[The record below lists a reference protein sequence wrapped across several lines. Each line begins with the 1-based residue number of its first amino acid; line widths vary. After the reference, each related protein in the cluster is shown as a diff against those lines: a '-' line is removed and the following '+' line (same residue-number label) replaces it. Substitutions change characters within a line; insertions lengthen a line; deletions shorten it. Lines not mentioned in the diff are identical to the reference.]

1 MIREYP
7 LTPAQQKALDSQRN
21 IAVTASAGSGKTAT
35 LVERYIELLR
45 THPEIGVRNVLAI
58 TFTQKAA
65 AEMRERVAE
74 RLRTALIRDPDPEER
89 SRLVAIYEDLSA
101 ARISTIHA
109 FCASLLREFPV
120 EASVDPGFSVLE
132 EVEATVSR
140 RDAARE
146 TLDDLAGRS
155 DGDPDK
161 ESLRRLLQEWDRRYL
176 DGVLTTLILKKR
188 HARRWSLRYLELS
201 PEQIHASW
209 LELLRQ
215 SLAPTCENLLAPD
228 VLSALGSLA
237 TFAPQTNPESDSAEK
252 ILAPVR
258 PDIARLLDDPSVET
272 GLQLLPRLAAALTTS
287 SGTPYS
293 ASRLGKKGNWD
304 PDHLASFRQ
313 LLPEIGALLAPHL
326 DLLAQSLGPRDL
338 RAAELLPALARVFL
352 QADARYARKK
362 GDGARLDFDD
372 LQERAL
378 DLLQSA
384 DDRVAHRLAGQYR
397 FVMVDEF
404 QDTDQLQW
412 DLIRPLVSSEGKI
425 DPDKLFIVG
434 DPKQSIYS
442 FRDADV
448 AVFAHVRREIVAAND
463 RHQRQTVPF
472 HDDDGTA
479 LEGHPDEFL
488 GRLVM
493 GENFRTLAAPIA
505 FVNHLFPQFMQEVEG
520 EPFQVAYDPL
530 LCQREADD
538 SPGSVEL
545 LLAPDRDDEEELD
558 GRQREAELIARR
570 LRRLFDTGDLPVADR
585 EGVRPPRFGDVAIL
599 LRRRRFLTVYEQAL
613 RSLHIPFQVVGGLG
627 FYQRQEIYDLAN
639 ILRVLHNP
647 RDSLP
652 LLGALRSPYLGLSD
666 DALFILTQL
675 RPGSLWDQL
684 HADEPPADLATA
696 DSQAIAAA
704 TRLLDRWRQFRDRI
718 PLVELLHH
726 ILEETGAW
734 GFLSFGERGDQTVA
748 NIRKLLSLA
757 RSFETAGA
765 APLADFVAHLDL
777 LTGEEDKEGEAALD
791 QGGDAVQ
798 ILTVHA
804 SKGLEF
810 PIVFVPDLDGE
821 FNLRQSDAA
830 LVDPQLGIGFGVL
843 DPEQEFSRQPS
854 FLRQLIGGSHRRK
867 SLAEEKRLF
876 YVATTRAR
884 DHLLLSGR
892 LGQHLEQSL
901 SFGTAR
907 DRLSWVCLGCNLK
920 TGDLQ
925 KGEKHF
931 SADGATF
938 PIRIYTDPDQLPVET
953 RPSDRTEPAYQTL
966 LEELQAGAEEDSPAL
981 PTAAEWPQA
990 LQFLHPLEDGHFR
1003 PSFAATEL
1011 LLFAASPEEH
1021 ARQFLQGLP
1030 LWNPIDPDSTRRRS
1044 LLFGELAHAALE
1056 ELCADPEADLQ
1067 ICVDRLLLASPP
1079 PEEELSRRFRR
1090 DLISLLNR
1098 FRRSPFGIPLLTE
1111 PTTRVE
1117 YPFSL
1122 RLESASLDGVID
1134 CLFQGDDTLWEIAD
1148 YKTGRLRSD
1157 QKADAAQRHRPQ
1169 LALYALC
1176 LQQLHPEQSE
1186 YRATV
1191 YFTSLDDTHTFRF
1204 TPADLQNA
1212 RREVEESA
1220 SRLASIYLSRR

>member
-1 MIREYP
+1 MIREHS

-74 RLRTALIRDPDPEER
+74 RLRTGLLREPNSEER

-146 TLDDLAGRS
+146 TLDDLAGRA

-176 DGVLTTLILKKR
+176 DSVLTTLILKKR
-188 HARRWSLRYLELS
+188 HARRWSLRYLDLS

-209 LELLRQ
+209 LELLRE
-215 SLAPTCENLLAPD
+215 SLTPTCDSLLAPD
-228 VLSALGSLA
+228 FLSALSSLTA
-237 TFAPQTNPESDSAEK
+237 LAPQANPDSDSAAK

-258 PDIARLLDDPSVET
+258 SDIARLLGDPSVET
-272 GLQLLPRLAAALTTS
+272 GLQVLPRLADALTTS

-293 ASRLGKKGNWD
+293 ASRLGKKGNWN
-304 PDHLASFRQ
+304 PDDLASFRQ

-352 QADARYARKK
+352 QGDARYARKK

-384 DDRVAHRLAGQYR
+384 DHRVAHRLASQYR

-412 DLIRPLVSSEGKI
+412 DLIRPLVSTEGI
-425 DPDKLFIVG
+425 IAPDKLFIVG

-448 AVFAHVRREIVAAND
+448 AVFAHVRSEIVAAND
-463 RHQRQTVPF
+463 RHQRQALPF
-472 HDDDGTA
+472 RDDDGA
-479 LEGHPDEFL
+479 ELDGHPDEYL

-505 FVNHLFPQFMQEVEG
+505 FVNQIFPQFMREVEG
-520 EPFQVAYDPL
+520 EPFQVAYDDL
-530 LCQREADD
+530 LCQRDADD

-545 LLAPDRDDEEELD
+545 LLAPDLEDEEELES
-558 GRQREAELIARR
+558 RQREAELVARR
-570 LRRLFDTGDLPVADR
+570 LRRLFDTEDLQVADR
-585 EGVRPPRFGDVAIL
+585 KGLRPPRFGDVAIL

-639 ILRVLHNP
+639 ILRVLHTP
-647 RDSLP
+647 PDSLP
-652 LLGALRSPYLGLSD
+652 LLGALRAPYLGLSD
-666 DALFILTQL
+666 DALFLLAQL
-675 RPGSLWDQL
+675 RAGSLWDQL
-684 HADEPPADLATA
+684 HADELPADLPPADSRAA
-696 DSQAIAAA
+696 AAA
-704 TRLLDRWRQFRDRI
+704 THLLDRWRRLRDRI

-734 GFLSFGERGDQTVA
+734 GFLSFGERGDQTTA
-748 NIRKLLSLA
+748 NIGKLLSLA

-765 APLADFVAHLDL
+765 APLADFVAHQDL
-777 LTGEEDKEGEAALD
+777 LTGEEDEEGEAVLD

-830 LVDPQLGIGFGVL
+830 LVDPQLGIGVGAL
-843 DPEQEFSRQPS
+843 DPEQEFSRQPT

-892 LGQHLEQSL
+892 LGKHLDQSL
-901 SFGTAR
+901 SFETAR
-907 DRLSWVCLGCNLK
+907 DPLSWICLGCDLK
-920 TGDLQ
+920 TEDLQ
-925 KGEKHF
+925 RGEKHF
-931 SADGATF
+931 DAGGATF
-938 PIRIYTDPDQLPVET
+938 PIRIYTDPDQLPMAT
-953 RPSDRTEPAYQTL
+953 RPSASTEPAYQTL
-966 LEELQAGAEEDSPAL
+966 LEELQSDSEENSPAPL
-981 PTAAEWPQA
+981 SAAEWPEA
-990 LQFLHPLEDGHFR
+990 LQFLRPLEDEHFR
-1003 PSFAATEL
+1003 PAFSVTEL
-1011 LLFAASPEEH
+1011 LLFAESPEEH
-1021 ARQFLQGLP
+1021 ARQFLQSLP
-1030 LWNPIDPDSTRRRS
+1030 PWDPTDPDSTRRRA
-1044 LLFGELAHAALE
+1044 LLFGEFAHAALE
-1056 ELCADPEADLQ
+1056 ELSADPEVDLEA
-1067 ICVDRLLLASPP
+1067 CVDRLLFASPP
-1079 PEEELSRRFRR
+1079 PEEDLSQRFRR
-1090 DLISLLNR
+1090 DLLSLLKK
-1098 FRRSPFGIPLLTE
+1098 FRRSPFGSRLLSD
-1111 PTTRVE
+1111 PTARVE

-1122 RLESASLDGVID
+1122 RLESTSIDGVID
-1134 CLFQGDDTLWEIAD
+1134 CLYQGDDGLWEIAD
-1148 YKTGRLRSD
+1148 YKTGRLRAD
-1157 QKADAAQRHRPQ
+1157 QKADAAQRHRRQ
-1169 LALYALC
+1169 LSLYALC
-1176 LQQLHPEQSE
+1176 LQQLHPDQPE

-1191 YFTSLDDTHTFRF
+1191 YFTPLDDTHTFRF
-1204 TPADLQNA
+1204 TLTDLQNA
-1212 RREVEESA
+1212 RREVEESS
-1220 SRLASIYLSRR
+1220 SRLASIYLSLR